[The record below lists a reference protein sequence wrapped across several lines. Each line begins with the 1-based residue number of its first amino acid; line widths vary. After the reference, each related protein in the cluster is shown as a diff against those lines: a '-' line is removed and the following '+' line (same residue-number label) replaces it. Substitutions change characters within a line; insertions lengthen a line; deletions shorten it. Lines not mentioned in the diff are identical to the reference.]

1 MEYTVER
8 GAAPS
13 ATTPGTPSNTRGT
26 ARRAPRVRGGR
37 AGSCLALVTA
47 AMCWV
52 GPAAAQ
58 ERPAVV
64 DSLRAEIAALRAEL
78 DSLRALLE
86 QTRDAQA
93 AARAEEVTDELA
105 RLRAAAA
112 AAARGAAADTA
123 GPTEQQF
130 VGRQRSLQSLNPEIS
145 ITADLFGAIQEGS
158 AGRSSFVPRE
168 FEFAFQSALDPYSRA
183 KIFVGIETP
192 GAEIEPF
199 EAHGDEAGAGHAEEE
214 HGSGEIH
221 VEEGYVEWVSLP
233 GGFSAKLGR
242 FYQQFGQLNRWHGH
256 ALYFQ
261 SRSLPH
267 LAFIGEEPLGQTGVS
282 AHWLIPASLG
292 GTYEVTFELTR
303 SSNASLFGDS
313 DKLSYLGHVNGFWQL
328 SESVD
333 FDLGLSGLFGD
344 FEHEDE
350 SYGQRLF
357 GVEGSLTWAPPAQSR
372 YRGAVVRG
380 GVMIRDP
387 GVMPTGETLESATG
401 FWSMAETLLGQQWRL
416 GGRFDWT
423 ENPEDPSETSWLLG
437 PTLTWW
443 QSEWVRL
450 RAEYA
455 HLNRIDESSGLFTL
469 QVTVAMGPHK
479 HETY

>member
-1 MEYTVER
+1 MGR
-8 GAAPS
+8 GFA
-13 ATTPGTPSNTRGT
+13 
-26 ARRAPRVRGGR
+26 
-37 AGSCLALVTA
+37 LALLFL
-47 AMCWV
+47 CL
-52 GPAAAQ
+52 PAALDGQ
-58 ERPAVV
+58 ERSAVV
-64 DSLRAEIAALRAEL
+64 DSLRAEIAQLRAEL
-78 DSLRALLE
+78 DSLRAILE
-86 QTRDAQA
+86 ETRDAQA
-93 AARAEEVTDELA
+93 AAQAAAQAQEAENELA

-123 GPTEQQF
+123 RPGGEQQF

-145 ITADLFGAIQEGS
+145 VTADLFGAIQEGS

-168 FEFAFQSALDPYSRA
+168 FEFAFQSALDPFSRA

-199 EAHGDEAGAGHAEEE
+199 EAHGEEGEAGHEGEEAHGAGEVH
-214 HGSGEIH
+214 I
-221 VEEGYVEWVSLP
+221 EEGYVEWVNLP
-233 GGFSAKLGR
+233 GGFSVKLGR
-242 FYQQFGQLNRWHGH
+242 FYQQFGQLNRWHAH

-282 AHWLIPASLG
+282 THWLIPAALG
-292 GTYEVTFELTR
+292 GAYEVTFELTR
-303 SSNASLFGDS
+303 SSNASLFGES

-333 FDLGLSGLFGD
+333 FDLGLSGIFGD

-350 SYGQRLF
+350 SYGQRLY

-372 YRGAVVRG
+372 YRGAVLRG
-380 GVMIRDP
+380 GVMVRDP
-387 GVMPTGETLESATG
+387 GATAAGASPGSATG
-401 FWSMAETLLGQQWRL
+401 LWSMAETLLGQQWRL

-423 ENPEDPSETSWLLG
+423 ENPDDPSESSWLVG

-443 QSEWVRL
+443 QSEWVRI
-450 RAEYA
+450 RAEYS
-455 HLNRIDESSGLFTL
+455 HLNRTDESSGLFTL
-469 QVTVAMGPHK
+469 QVTMAMGPHK